1 MAESPGRDSAG
12 RTALVAG
19 GSGLVG
25 AQLLRWLLA
34 AGEYTRV
41 QALSRRPLP
50 IDHPRLANRIVRFDQ
65 SLATQLKGL
74 QCHDAFCCLGTTI
87 REAGSQDEFRAVD
100 RDLTLEFARVAL
112 DAGAE
117 RMVVVSSVGA
127 DAASRN
133 FYLRVKG
140 ETEQALQA
148 LRFRALDIMQPSVLL
163 GARRH
168 VRPLE
173 LLLQGALW
181 SINPLIL
188 GPWMRYRG
196 ISADTVAAAML
207 GAARSGRR
215 GINRHDYKDMSGLA
229 AAVVRQSTRL

>member
-1 MAESPGRDSAG
+1 MAESAEREGAG

-25 AQLLRWLLA
+25 AQLLRTLLE

-74 QCHDAFCCLGTTI
+74 QCHDAFCCLGTTM

-112 DAGAE
+112 VAGAE
-117 RMVVVSSVGA
+117 RMVMVSAVGA

-140 ETEQALQA
+140 ETELALQS
-148 LRFRALDIMQPSVLL
+148 LRFRSLDIMQPSIML

-173 LLLQGALW
+173 LLAQGVLW
-181 SINPLIL
+181 TINPLIL

-196 ISADTVAAAML
+196 ITAQTVAAAML
-207 GAARSGRR
+207 CAARSGRR
-215 GINRHDYKDMSGLA
+215 GINRYTYKDMRTLA
-229 AAVVRQSTRL
+229 AAVSRQSARL